1 MNRRSFLTGTGTIL
15 WTTFLDKANWFLRN
29 QNAVVPFFE
38 NNGPAHKLYFVKEAE
53 DCYDIKLGT
62 REYGFPELA
71 YRDWLATYEGFEL
84 PKGEFINPR
93 DLEKLWEDY
102 GMEPGELDLVAAME
116 YYHDQWAV
124 IDSPFARAH
133 EYLSKMDLFGKDN
146 EKSLKIGDLDFVA
159 PGGPGYSDNCGV
171 FSEDP
176 ITASLLQA
184 RLIELGH
191 NTSVEIVGG
200 A

>member
-1 MNRRSFLTGTGTIL
+1 
-15 WTTFLDKANWFLRN
+15 
-29 QNAVVPFFE
+29 
-38 NNGPAHKLYFVKEAE
+38 
-53 DCYDIKLGT
+53 
-62 REYGFPELA
+62 
-71 YRDWLATYEGFEL
+71 
-84 PKGEFINPR
+84 
-93 DLEKLWEDY
+93 
-102 GMEPGELDLVAAME
+102 MEPDDLDLVAAME
-116 YYHDQWAV
+116 NYHDQLAV

-133 EYLSKMDLFGKDN
+133 EYLSKMDLFRKDN
-146 EKSLKIGDLDFVA
+146 EKGLKIADLDFVA